1 MRIKIFRWKAI
12 GPLILFL
19 AIIAVLVILFAEPV
33 ARDTTEEVSTQM
45 LGTQVDV
52 GKLNLHPTEPA
63 VDLDAL
69 QVADPF
75 NPNRN
80 LIEAAQI
87 RLKLNAEALAEKKVV
102 VERFALNGMRF
113 GTTRKTP
120 ARPVKGNG
128 FAPQLLRS
136 VRQWTQQFNV
146 PLLKLTPIDTI
157 KQLVLNPTQLATV
170 KQAQALVGRTDSTR
184 QALEQGFR
192 SLNIQGTVDSARA
205 LAARL
210 AATDPKKLGLQGTKD
225 AIESVQ
231 QTLRQLDDAKKRVEG
246 VERGVKN
253 GVQVLGAGVQSLDSA
268 RRRDYAFAKS
278 LLKLPSFE
286 APDIGKAF
294 FGKVSIDRVQQALYW
309 AQLAQHYMP
318 PGLLPRQ
325 EPGPKRLRMAGTTVQ
340 FPKEHHYPD
349 FLLQVGQLDFAIE
362 GDNPLKGAY
371 QAVVRGVT
379 TTPAL
384 YGRPMT
390 LSASRRAAGSSIAGI
405 DVNAVIDHVT
415 PNTRDSV
422 AAQLAGVKLP
432 AFDLPGMPF
441 RVAPGVG
448 AVKLNFALRRDQLAA
463 RWAIASN
470 RVSWTADTSA
480 RRFNDIERVVW
491 RVVSGLND
499 LKVDARVSGSIRN
512 PNLSVSSNLDEAIA
526 SRLKAVIGEE
536 VAKAERLA
544 RAKVDSLV
552 QNKVEPLKQRIAS
565 VQADATKRVETQKQQ
580 LDQVQQQLNAELKR
594 LTSGLAPGIKLP
606 KIKF

>member
-1 MRIKIFRWKAI
+1 MQVKIFRWKAI

-19 AIIAVLVILFAEPV
+19 GIIAVLVILFAEPF
-33 ARDTTEEVSTQM
+33 ARDTTEEVSTEM

-136 VRQWTQQFNV
+136 VRQWSQQFNV

-170 KQAQALVGRTDSTR
+170 KQAQALVGRTDSAR
-184 QALEQGFR
+184 QALEQGFK

-205 LAARL
+205 LASRL
-210 AATDPKKLGLQGTKD
+210 AATDPKKLGVQGTKD
-225 AIESVQ
+225 AIESVRT
-231 QTLRQLDDAKKRVEG
+231 TLRQLDDAKKRVEG
-246 VERGVKN
+246 LERSVKT
-253 GVQVLGAGVQSLDSA
+253 GVQSLGAGVQSLDST
-268 RRRDYAFAKS
+268 RRQDYAFANS

-286 APDIGKAF
+286 APDIGKAL

-309 AQLAQHYMP
+309 ARLAQHYMP

-325 EPGPKRLRMAGTTVQ
+325 EPGAKRLRMAGTNVV
-340 FPKEHHYPD
+340 FPQEHRYPN
-349 FLLQVGQLDFAIE
+349 FLLQLGQLDFAIE
-362 GDNPLKGAY
+362 GNNPLKGAY

-379 TTPAL
+379 TSPAL

-390 LSASRRAAGSSIAGI
+390 LSASRRAAGSAVAGI

-422 AAQLAGVKLP
+422 AARLAGVKLP
-432 AFDLPGMPF
+432 AFNLPGVPF

-448 AVKLNFALRRDQLAA
+448 GVNLNFALRRDQLAA

-470 RVSWTADTSA
+470 RVSWTPDTTA
-480 RRFNDIERVVW
+480 HRFNDIERVVW

-499 LKVDARVSGSIRN
+499 LKVDARVTGSVRN
-512 PNLSVSSNLDEAIA
+512 PRLSVSSNLDDAIA
-526 SRLKAVIGEE
+526 SRLKAVMGEE
-536 VAKAERLA
+536 VAKAERMA

-552 QNKVEPLKQRIAS
+552 QDKVEPLKQRIAT
-565 VQADATKRVETQKQQ
+565 VQTDATKRVDAQKQQ

-594 LTSGLAPGIKLP
+594 LTAGLAPGIKLP
-606 KIKF
+606 KIKL

>member
-1 MRIKIFRWKAI
+1 MRVKIFRWKAI

-19 AIIAVLVILFAEPV
+19 GIIAVLVVLFAEPV
-33 ARDTTEEVSTQM
+33 ARDTTEEVSTEM

-75 NPNRN
+75 NPRRN
-80 LIEAAQI
+80 LVEAAQI
-87 RLKLNAEALAEKKVV
+87 RLKLNAEALTEKKFV

-136 VRQWTQQFNV
+136 VRQWSQQFNV

-170 KQAQALVGRTDSTR
+170 KQAQALVSRTDSTR

-192 SLNIQGTVDSARA
+192 SLDVQGTVDSAQA

-225 AIESVQ
+225 AIQSVQ
-231 QTLRQLDDAKKRVEG
+231 LTLRQLDDAKKRVEG

-253 GVQVLGAGVQSLDSA
+253 GVQALGAGVQSLDST

-278 LLKLPSFE
+278 LLKLPSFD

-318 PGLLPRQ
+318 PGLLPREQ
-325 EPGPKRLRMAGTTVQ
+325 PGAKGLRMAGTTIQ

-349 FLLQVGQLDFAIE
+349 FLLQLGQLDFAIE
-362 GDNPLKGAY
+362 GNNPLKGAY

-384 YGRPMT
+384 YGHPMT

-415 PNTRDSV
+415 SNTRDSV
-422 AAQLAGVKLP
+422 AAQLTGVTLP
-432 AFDLPGMPF
+432 SFDLPGVPF

-448 AVKLNFALRRDQLAA
+448 AVKLNFGLRGDRLAA

-470 RVSWTADTSA
+470 QVSWTPDTAA

-499 LKVDARVSGSIRN
+499 LKVDARVSGSLRS
-512 PNLSVSSNLDEAIA
+512 PNLAVSSNLDQAIA
-526 SRLKAVIGEE
+526 SRLRAVIGEE

-552 QNKVEPLKQRIAS
+552 QDKVEPLKQRIAA

-594 LTSGLAPGIKLP
+594 LTAGLAPGIKLP
-606 KIKF
+606 KIKL

>member
-19 AIIAVLVILFAEPV
+19 GIVAVLVVLFAEPV

-80 LIEAAQI
+80 LVEAAQI
-87 RLKLNAEALAEKKVV
+87 RLKLNAEALTEKKLV

-136 VRQWTQQFNV
+136 VRQWSQQFNV

-170 KQAQALVGRTDSTR
+170 KQAQTLVSRTDSIR
-184 QALEQGFR
+184 QGLEQGFR
-192 SLNIQGTVDSARA
+192 NLDIQGTVDSARA
-205 LAARL
+205 LASRL

-225 AIESVQ
+225 AIQSVQ
-231 QTLRQLDDAKKRVEG
+231 LTLRRLDDAKKRVEG

-253 GVQVLGAGVQSLDSA
+253 GVQILGAGVQSLDSA
-268 RRRDYAFAKS
+268 RRQDYAFAKS
-278 LLKLPSFE
+278 LLKLPSFD

-309 AQLAQHYMP
+309 AQIARHYMP
-318 PGLLPRQ
+318 PGLLPRE

-349 FLLQVGQLDFAIE
+349 FLLQLGQLDFAIG
-362 GDNPLKGAY
+362 GDSPLKGTY

-432 AFDLPGMPF
+432 SFDLPGVPL

-463 RWAIASN
+463 RWAIVSN
-470 RVSWTADTSA
+470 QVSWTPDTAA
-480 RRFNDIERVVW
+480 RRFNDVERVVW

-499 LKVDARVSGSIRN
+499 LKVDARVNGSLRN
-512 PNLSVSSNLDEAIA
+512 PNLAVSSNLDEAIA
-526 SRLKAVIGEE
+526 NRLKAVIGEE

-552 QNKVEPLKQRIAS
+552 QDKVEPLKQRIAALQS
-565 VQADATKRVETQKQQ
+565 DATKRIGSQKQQ

-606 KIKF
+606 KIKL

>member
-1 MRIKIFRWKAI
+1 MQVKIFRWKAI
-12 GPLILFL
+12 GVLILFL
-19 AIIAVLVILFAEPV
+19 GIIAVLVILFAEPV

-80 LIEAAQI
+80 LVEAAQI
-87 RLKLNAEALAEKKVV
+87 RLKLNAEALTEKKVV

-136 VRQWTQQFNV
+136 VRQWSQQFNV

-184 QALEQGFR
+184 QALDQGFR
-192 SLNIQGTVDSARA
+192 GLNIQGTVDSARA

-225 AIESVQ
+225 AIQSVQ
-231 QTLRQLDDAKKRVEG
+231 LTLRQLDDAKKRVEG

-253 GVQVLGAGVQSLDSA
+253 GVQSLGAGVQSLDSA
-268 RRRDYAFAKS
+268 RRQDYAFAKS
-278 LLKLPSFE
+278 LLKLPSFD

-325 EPGPKRLRMAGTTVQ
+325 QPGPKRLRMAGTTVQ

-349 FLLQVGQLDFAIE
+349 FLLQLGQVDFAIE

-384 YGRPMT
+384 YGHPMT
-390 LSASRRAAGSSIAGI
+390 LSASRHAAGSVIGGI

-415 PNTRDSV
+415 SNTRDSV
-422 AAQLAGVKLP
+422 AAQLTGVKLP
-432 AFDLPGMPF
+432 AFDLPGVPF
-441 RVAPGVG
+441 RVAPGLG
-448 AVKLNFALRRDQLAA
+448 AVRLNFGLRGDRLAA
-463 RWAIASN
+463 RWAIASKQ
-470 RVSWTADTSA
+470 VSWTPDTAA

-499 LKVDARVSGSIRN
+499 LKVDARVSGSLRD
-512 PNLSVSSNLDEAIA
+512 PNLAVSSNLDEAIA

-552 QNKVEPLKQRIAS
+552 QDKVEPLKQRIAA

-594 LTSGLAPGIKLP
+594 LTAGLAPGIKLP
-606 KIKF
+606 KIKL

>member
-1 MRIKIFRWKAI
+1 MRVKIFRWKAI

-19 AIIAVLVILFAEPV
+19 GIIAVLVILFAEPV
-33 ARDTTEEVSTQM
+33 ARDTTEEVSTEM

-80 LIEAAQI
+80 LVEAAQI
-87 RLKLNAEALAEKKVV
+87 RLKLNAEALTEKKVV

-136 VRQWTQQFNV
+136 VRQWSQQFNV

-170 KQAQALVGRTDSTR
+170 KQAQALVSRTDSTR

-231 QTLRQLDDAKKRVEG
+231 RTLRQLEDAKKRVEAI
-246 VERGVKN
+246 ERGVKN
-253 GVQVLGAGVQSLDSA
+253 GVQVLGAGVQSLDST

-278 LLKLPSFE
+278 LLKLPSFD

-318 PGLLPRQ
+318 PGLLPREQ
-325 EPGPKRLRMAGTTVQ
+325 PGAKRLRMAGTTIQ

-349 FLLQVGQLDFAIE
+349 FLLQLGQLDFAIE
-362 GDNPLKGAY
+362 GNNPLKGAY

-384 YGRPMT
+384 YGHPMT
-390 LSASRRAAGSSIAGI
+390 LSASRRAAGSVIAGI
-405 DVNAVIDHVT
+405 EVNAVIDHVT

-422 AAQLAGVKLP
+422 AAQLTGVKLP
-432 AFDLPGMPF
+432 AFDLPGVPF
-441 RVAPGVG
+441 RVTPGLG
-448 AVKLNFALRRDQLAA
+448 AVRLNFGLRGDRLAA

-470 RVSWTADTSA
+470 QVSWTPDTAA

-499 LKVDARVSGSIRN
+499 LKVDARLSGSLRN
-512 PNLSVSSNLDEAIA
+512 PNLAVSSNLDQAIA
-526 SRLKAVIGEE
+526 SRLKAVVGEE

-552 QNKVEPLKQRIAS
+552 HDKVEPLKQRIAA

-606 KIKF
+606 KIKL

>member
-1 MRIKIFRWKAI
+1 MQVKIFRWKAI

-19 AIIAVLVILFAEPV
+19 VIITVLVILFAEPV
-33 ARDTTEEVSTQM
+33 ARDTTEEVSTEM

-63 VDLDAL
+63 VDLDVL
-69 QVADPF
+69 QIADPF

-80 LIEAAQI
+80 LIEAAEI
-87 RLKLNAEALAEKKVV
+87 RLKLNAEALTEKKVV

-136 VRQWTQQFNV
+136 VRQWSQQFNV

-184 QALEQGFR
+184 QALEQGFKN
-192 SLNIQGTVDSARA
+192 LNVEGTVDSARA

-210 AATDPKKLGLQGTKD
+210 AATDPKKLGVQGTKD
-225 AIESVQ
+225 AIQSVQ

-246 VERGVKN
+246 LERGVKS
-253 GVQVLGAGVQSLDSA
+253 GVQTLGAGVQSLDST
-268 RRRDYAFAKS
+268 RRQDYAFARS
-278 LLKLPSFE
+278 LLKLPSFD

-294 FGKVSIDRVQQALYW
+294 FGKVSIERVQQALYW

-325 EPGPKRLRMAGTTVQ
+325 EPGPKRLRMAGTNVQ

-349 FLLQVGQLDFAIE
+349 FLLQLGQLDFAIE

-390 LSASRRAAGSSIAGI
+390 VTASRRAAGSAIAGI

-415 PNTRDSV
+415 SNTRDSL
-422 AAQLAGVKLP
+422 AAQLAGVRLP
-432 AFDLPGMPF
+432 AFDLPGIPF

-448 AVKLNFALRRDQLAA
+448 VVKLNFALRRDQLAA
-463 RWAIASN
+463 RWAVASN
-470 RVSWTADTSA
+470 QVSWTPDTAA
-480 RRFNDIERVVW
+480 RRFNDIERAVW
-491 RVVSGLND
+491 RVVSGLKD
-499 LKVDARVSGSIRN
+499 LQIDARVTGSVRS
-512 PNLSVSSNLDEAIA
+512 PNLSVSSNLDDAIA

-536 VAKAERLA
+536 VAKAERMA

-552 QNKVEPLKQRIAS
+552 QDKVEPVKQRVAA
-565 VQADATKRVETQKQQ
+565 VQADATKRVAGQKQQ
-580 LDQVQQQLNAELKR
+580 LDQVQQELNSQLKR
-594 LTSGLAPGIKLP
+594 LTAGLAPGIKLP

>member
-1 MRIKIFRWKAI
+1 MRIQIFRWKAI

-19 AIIAVLVILFAEPV
+19 AIIAVLVVIFAEPF

-69 QVADPF
+69 QIADPF

-87 RLKLNAEALAEKKVV
+87 RLKLNAEALTEKKVV

-136 VRQWTQQFNV
+136 VRQWSQQFNV

-170 KQAQALVGRTDSTR
+170 KQAQALASRTDSTR
-184 QALEQGFR
+184 QALEQGFKN
-192 SLNIQGTVDSARA
+192 LNVQGTVDSARA
-205 LAARL
+205 LASRL

-225 AIESVQ
+225 AIESVKL
-231 QTLRQLDDAKKRVEG
+231 TLRQLDDAKKRLEG
-246 VERGVKN
+246 VERGVKTA
-253 GVQVLGAGVQSLDSA
+253 VQGLGAGVQSLDSA
-268 RRRDYAFAKS
+268 RRQDYALAKS
-278 LLKLPSFE
+278 LLKLPSFD

-309 AQLAQHYMP
+309 AQVAQHYMP
-318 PGLLPRQ
+318 AGLLPRE
-325 EPGPKRLRMAGTTVQ
+325 EPGPKRLRRAGTTVQ

-349 FLLQVGQLDFAIE
+349 FLLKEGQVDFAIE
-362 GDNPLKGAY
+362 GDGLLKGTY
-371 QAVVRGVT
+371 QAEVRGVT

-390 LSASRRAAGSSIAGI
+390 VRASRRAAGSAIAGI
-405 DVNAVIDHVT
+405 DVSAVIDHVT
-415 PNTRDSV
+415 ANTKDSV

-432 AFDLPGMPF
+432 TFDLPGVPF

-448 AVKLNFALRRDQLAA
+448 AMKLNFALRRDQLEA
-463 RWAIASN
+463 RWAIASD
-470 RVSWTADTSA
+470 RVSWTPDTAA
-480 RRFNDIERVVW
+480 RRLNDIERVVW

-499 LKVDARVSGSIRN
+499 LRVDARVNGSVRH
-512 PNLSVSSNLDEAIA
+512 PSLAVSSNLDNAIA
-526 SRLKAVIGEE
+526 NRLKAVVGEE

-552 QNKVEPLKQRIAS
+552 QDKVEPLQQRIAS
-565 VQADATKRVETQKQQ
+565 LQADATKRVETQKQQ

-594 LTSGLAPGIKLP
+594 LTAGLAPGIKLP

>member
-1 MRIKIFRWKAI
+1 MRIQIFRWKAI

-19 AIIAVLVILFAEPV
+19 GIIALLVVIFAEPF

-80 LIEAAQI
+80 LVEAAQI
-87 RLKLNAEALAEKKVV
+87 RLKLNAEALTEKKVV

-136 VRQWTQQFNV
+136 VRQWSQQFNV

-184 QALEQGFR
+184 QALDQGFKN
-192 SLNIQGTVDSARA
+192 LNIQSTVDSARA
-205 LAARL
+205 MASRL

-225 AIESVQ
+225 AIESVRL
-231 QTLRQLDDAKKRVEG
+231 TLRQLDDAKKRVEG
-246 VERGVKN
+246 LERTVN
-253 GVQVLGAGVQSLDSA
+253 TGVQALGAGVQSLDSA
-268 RRRDYAFAKS
+268 RRQDYAFAKS
-278 LLKLPSFE
+278 LLKLPSFD

-325 EPGPKRLRMAGTTVQ
+325 QPGPKRLRMAGTTVQ

-349 FLLQVGQLDFAIE
+349 FLLQLGQLDFAIE

-384 YGRPMT
+384 YGHPMT
-390 LSASRRAAGSSIAGI
+390 VSASRRAAGSVIAGI

-432 AFDLPGMPF
+432 AFDLPGVPF
-441 RVAPGVG
+441 RVDPGLG
-448 AVKLNFALRRDQLAA
+448 AVRLNFGLRGDRLAA
-463 RWAIASN
+463 RWAITSKQ
-470 RVSWTADTSA
+470 VTWTPDTAA

-499 LKVDARVSGSIRN
+499 LKVDARVSGSLRN
-512 PNLSVSSNLDEAIA
+512 PSLAVSSNLDDAIA

-552 QNKVEPLKQRIAS
+552 QDKVEPLKQRIAA

-594 LTSGLAPGIKLP
+594 LTAGLAPGIKLP
-606 KIKF
+606 KIKL

>member
-1 MRIKIFRWKAI
+1 MPVQIFRWKAI

-19 AIIAVLVILFAEPV
+19 GIIAVLVILFAEPI
-33 ARDTTEEVSTQM
+33 ARDTTEEVSTEM

-80 LIEAAQI
+80 LVEAAQI
-87 RLKLNAEALAEKKVV
+87 RLKLNAEALTEKKVV

-136 VRQWTQQFNV
+136 VRQWSQQFNV
-146 PLLKLTPIDTI
+146 PLLKLTPIDTV

-170 KQAQALVGRTDSTR
+170 KQAQALVARTDSTR
-184 QALEQGFR
+184 QALEQGFKN
-192 SLNIQGTVDSARA
+192 LNIQGTVDSARA
-205 LAARL
+205 LASRL
-210 AATDPKKLGLQGTKD
+210 GATDPKKLGVQGTKD

-231 QTLRQLDDAKKRVEG
+231 STLRQLDDAKKRVEG
-246 VERGVKN
+246 LERGVKT
-253 GVQVLGAGVQSLDSA
+253 GVQTLGAGVQSLDST
-268 RRRDYAFAKS
+268 RRQDYAFAKS

-294 FGKVSIDRVQQALYW
+294 FGKVSIDRVQQAMYW

-318 PGLLPRQ
+318 PGLLPRP
-325 EPGPKRLRMAGTTVQ
+325 EPGPKRLRMAGTDIV
-340 FPKEHHYPD
+340 FPKEHHYPN
-349 FLLQVGQLDFAIE
+349 FLLQQGEVDFAIE
-362 GDNPLKGAY
+362 GESPLKGAY
-371 QAVVRGVT
+371 QAMVSGVT

-390 LSASRRAAGSSIAGI
+390 LRASRRAAGSAIAGI

-415 PNTRDSV
+415 ANTRDSV
-422 AAQLAGVKLP
+422 AAQLAGVRLP
-432 AFDLPGMPF
+432 AFDLPGVPF

-448 AVKLNFALRRDQLAA
+448 GVKLNFAMRRDQLGA

-470 RVSWTADTSA
+470 QVSWIPDTAA

-499 LKVDARVSGSIRN
+499 LKVDARVNGSIRN

-526 SRLKAVIGEE
+526 NRLKAVIGEE
-536 VAKAERLA
+536 VAKAERMA

-552 QNKVEPLKQRIAS
+552 QDKVEPLKQRIAG
-565 VQADATKRVETQKQQ
+565 VQSDATKRVDAQKQQ
-580 LDQVQQQLNAELKR
+580 LDQVQQQLHAELKR
-594 LTSGLAPGIKLP
+594 LTAGLAPGIKLP
-606 KIKF
+606 KIKL